1 NKFRIMKTT
10 ILTYLKSKLIVILLI
25 SFSIA
30 FVFFGASFLFQKL
43 YKTEVYCYSNVFDNV
58 HNKSV
63 FQSFN
68 SLIGSGNIE
77 EIQALTNMKP
87 EIIEQVNQ
95 VDFFEILS
103 EENNY
108 FKLSMISKTNK
119 FTEEFLDGIT
129 YYYENG
135 GINSKIFKSELNKI
149 NSKIDN
155 KKSAVL
161 KIDSIYDLM
170 NSGTNVIIESNLEQ
184 TRNNI
189 LNELEEEK
197 IKLET
202 NKGLNIVNEPFA
214 PLYSYFP
221 NRIIFAAFGL
231 IIGFILA
238 LLYFVLSFELKEQQ

>member
-1 NKFRIMKTT
+1 MKTT

-77 EIQALTNMKP
+77 EIQALTNMEP
-87 EIIEQVNQ
+87 EIINQ
-95 VDFFEILS
+95 IKTVDFFDIIS
-103 EENNY
+103 DKNNY
-108 FKLSMISKTNK
+108 FKLALVSKTNNYTK
-119 FTEEFLDGIT
+119 EFLNGIEH
-129 YYYENG
+129 YYEKG
-135 GINSKIFKSELNKI
+135 GINNQILKSELDKINNKI
-149 NSKIDN
+149 KN
-155 KKSAVL
+155 KQAAIL
-161 KIDSIYDLM
+161 KIDSIYALM
-170 NSGTNVIIESNLEQ
+170 NSSSNVIFESNLEY

-197 IKLET
+197 IKLQT
-202 NKGLNIVNEPFA
+202 NDGLNIINEPFA
-214 PLYSYFP
+214 PT
-221 NRIIFAAFGL
+221 G
-231 IIGFILA
+231 
-238 LLYFVLSFELKEQQ
+238 